1 MNVEEIP
8 IAELDLDPA
17 NVRQHD
23 EKNLAAIKSSL
34 KRFGQQKPIVVDP
47 KGIVIAGNGTLT
59 AARALGWDR
68 IRIVRTQLEGSEA
81 TAYAIADNRT
91 AELATWDDDALM
103 QQLSA
108 LDLEDSAL
116 VEAAGFSA
124 AELEGMVDGLLG
136 EKELNEDEVPEVPED
151 PITKPGDLWILG
163 DHRLL
168 CGDSTK
174 AEDVERLM
182 NGKKADLCLTD
193 PPYGLGDKKESGK
206 NDYDIHEDTQEN
218 LIKLIAGW
226 LPIARSMCST
236 VIFSP
241 GVTNL
246 WLYPHADWV
255 MCWFYGAGQLMSSWG
270 FNCWQ
275 PFLCYG
281 KDSSLA
287 TGNGGRPDAINM
299 NTPANAADIN
309 HPCPKP
315 VKLWQWFIERMSF
328 SKGDLFYE
336 PFCGSGTTLIAA
348 EQLGRR
354 CFGME
359 ISPQYCDVIV
369 ERWENLTGRK
379 AELERRAD
387 DDQEKIQSQA

>member
-136 EKELNEDEVPEVPED
+136 EKEINEDEVPEVPED

-182 NGKKADLCLTD
+182 GGGKVEILIAD
-193 PPYGLGDKKESGK
+193 PPYGMNLNADYSGMRGLHQGKKHEAVHGDDKPFDASKVIGCDALDQFWFGA
-206 NDYDIHEDTQEN
+206 DYY
-218 LIKLIAGW
+218 A
-226 LPIARSMCST
+226 
-236 VIFSP
+236 
-241 GVTNL
+241 
-246 WLYPHADWV
+246 
-255 MCWFYGAGQLMSSWG
+255 
-270 FNCWQ
+270 
-275 PFLCYG
+275 
-281 KDSSLA
+281 SSLA
-287 TGNGGRPDAINM
+287 DTEHTGAWLVWDKRLDDSADKMFGSCFELVWCSKKRKRDILRHKWAGIFTNGEARTFDHPTTKSVRLICDLI
-299 NTPANAADIN
+299 TRADEGDIYD
-309 HPCPKP
+309 P
-315 VKLWQWFIERMSF
+315 F
-328 SKGDLFYE
+328 S
-336 PFCGSGTTLIAA
+336 GSGTTLIAA

-387 DDQEKIQSQA
+387 DDQEKIQSQT

>member
-1 MNVEEIP
+1 MNIEEIP

-136 EKELNEDEVPEVPED
+136 EKDIKEISMDDVKENCLFVTCENE
-151 PITKPGDLWILG
+151 
-163 DHRLL
+163 
-168 CGDSTK
+168 
-174 AEDVERLM
+174 
-182 NGKKADLCLTD
+182 
-193 PPYGLGDKKESGK
+193 
-206 NDYDIHEDTQEN
+206 
-218 LIKLIAGW
+218 
-226 LPIARSMCST
+226 
-236 VIFSP
+236 
-241 GVTNL
+241 
-246 WLYPHADWV
+246 
-255 MCWFYGAGQLMSSWG
+255 GQLQSL
-270 FNCWQ
+270 FNE
-275 PFLCYG
+275 LEERG
-281 KDSSLA
+281 LE
-287 TGNGGRPDAINM
+287 
-299 NTPANAADIN
+299 
-309 HPCPKP
+309 
-315 VKLWQWFIERMSF
+315 VKL
-328 SKGDLFYE
+328 
-336 PFCGSGTTLIAA
+336 
-348 EQLGRR
+348 
-354 CFGME
+354 
-359 ISPQYCDVIV
+359 V
-369 ERWENLTGRK
+369 
-379 AELERRAD
+379 
-387 DDQEKIQSQA
+387 